1 METLSD
7 SSDTWEHYGTSGDP
21 LDDTEAYGNNYFIY
35 YTAPSFGVGTIVNSV
50 EKYEAKFT
58 VSDKFYS
65 DLLDYSKEAKELTG
79 TQQQTFTVS
88 SDDDSMHGKISQ
100 EDFAID
106 ILSPEYWVSVMD
118 LENGGPQESESAVM
132 WFQSYEYSVKNTSNQ
147 LTIEV
152 TVTPKYGEAQTYKKS
167 VNLVLATSG
176 ISTLSLDT
184 TNYIF

>member
-7 SSDTWEHYGTSGDP
+7 SSDTWEQIGVKTDNSVDENAIR
-21 LDDTEAYGNNYFIY
+21 DNEFTY
-35 YTAPSFGVGTIVNSV
+35 YTEPSFGVGSIANSV
-50 EKYEAKFT
+50 EKYEAK
-58 VSDKFYS
+58 
-65 DLLDYSKEAKELTG
+65 LTI
-79 TQQQTFTVS
+79 
-88 SDDDSMHGKISQ
+88 SDDYYSFLSVCIDDCDLSTIDKTEAQQSFTQSYKSISQ
-100 EDFAID
+100 LYLVIFSVGVGNYGQLAGESKIDYFWFDFTNNFDKTA
-106 ILSPEYWVSVMD
+106 
-118 LENGGPQESESAVM
+118 
-132 WFQSYEYSVKNTSNQ
+132 SNQ